1 MNHSRSPGPR
11 PRGFSLIEL
20 TVALVILGVIGVL
33 LVRWLGVMS
42 EERSHVA
49 QRDLLQR
56 ADDAVMGFAAINARL
71 STMEAPKPAAQPAPE
86 GVTPMEVE
94 EVGRP
99 AR

>member
-1 MNHSRSPGPR
+1 MKTVEIDGHQRVVGVV
-11 PRGFSLIEL
+11 SLGGRRL
-20 TVALVILGVIGVL
+20 PT
-33 LVRWLGVMS
+33 R
-42 EERSHVA
+42 EEV
-49 QRDLLQR
+49 
-56 ADDAVMGFAAINARL
+56 AAINARL